1 MIDVIIF
8 LVCLICAF
16 SFIIN
21 ALKKKANDGVDEDAT
36 PVDFNGAHP
45 STDDEQDGVNKDGK
59 HERPV
64 TEEVDE

>member
-16 SFIIN
+16 SLIIN
-21 ALKKKANDGVDEDAT
+21 ARKKKANDGVAEDAT

-45 STDDEQDGVNKDGK
+45 STDDEQTDVNKDGK
-59 HERPV
+59 HDTPV